1 MNRKYKNL
9 SLYQKVKIKRY
20 LKRIDL
26 ISLYRHYGIS

>member
-9 SLYQKVKIKRY
+9 SLYQKVKIKR
-20 LKRIDL
+20 IDL